1 MNLFLL
7 ATESLPKKEFGD
19 TVWYDLL
26 MALFTGVLSCVIF
39 YLTLRVFKPR
49 IKTCSVICKEIEIS
63 GGKQKVEYYL
73 KFINTTF
80 SDIENVSINLLL
92 IEDYI
97 HGSGKNFTGKE
108 LKLKR
113 YDIKNIPGKWRK
125 NKEIHNN
132 CVQMLI
138 DEDLETLW
146 DGKKEYLELH
156 IDCTHSK
163 SGRRLVHVQK
173 YTDVIKT
180 IKVGRFDSGENFN
193 II

>member
-1 MNLFLL
+1 LYILL
-7 ATESLPKKEFGD
+7 VVAIALKKEFGE

-26 MALFTGVLSCVIF
+26 IALFTGILSCLIF
-39 YLTLRVFKPR
+39 YLVLRIFKPN
-49 IKTCSVICKEIEIS
+49 IKTCSIICKELESLDNEITTR
-63 GGKQKVEYYL
+63 YYF
-73 KFINTTF
+73 KFINKTY
-80 SDIENVSINLLL
+80 SDIENISINLLL

-97 HGSGKNFTGKE
+97 HGSGKNFSGKE

-113 YDIKNIPGKWRK
+113 YDFKNIPGKWTK

-138 DEDLETLW
+138 DEDLENLW
-146 DGKKEYLELH
+146 DGKKEYLELQ

-163 SGRRLVHVQK
+163 SGRRLVHVQN
-173 YTDVIKT
+173 T
-180 IKVGRFDSGENFN
+180 IKNGRFDSGENFN

>member
-1 MNLFLL
+1 MNILL
-7 ATESLPKKEFGD
+7 ATEIVLEKSFGD
-19 TVWYDLL
+19 TFWYDLL
-26 MALFTGVLSCVIF
+26 IALFTGVLSCLIF
-39 YLTLRVFKPR
+39 YLALRIFKPN
-49 IKTCSVICKEIEIS
+49 IKTCSILCKEIETFDD
-63 GGKQKVEYYL
+63 KTKTRYYF
-73 KFINTTF
+73 KFINKTY

-97 HGSGKNFTGKE
+97 HGSGKNFIGKE

-113 YDIKNIPGKWRK
+113 YDFKNIPGKRRK

-138 DEDLETLW
+138 DEDLEKLW
-146 DGKKEYLELH
+146 DGRKEYLELQ

-173 YTDVIKT
+173 YTDVKNT
-180 IKVGRFDSGENFN
+180 IKNGRFDSGENFN

>member
-1 MNLFLL
+1 MNILL
-7 ATESLPKKEFGD
+7 ATEIVLEKSFGD
-19 TVWYDLL
+19 TFWYDLL
-26 MALFTGVLSCVIF
+26 IALFTGVLSCLIF
-39 YLTLRVFKPR
+39 YLALRIFKPN
-49 IKTCSVICKEIEIS
+49 IKTCSIVCKEIETFDD
-63 GGKQKVEYYL
+63 KTKTRYYF
-73 KFINTTF
+73 KFINKTY

-97 HGSGKNFTGKE
+97 HGSGKNFIGKE

-113 YDIKNIPGKWRK
+113 YDFKNIPGKRRK

-138 DEDLETLW
+138 DEDLEKLW
-146 DGKKEYLELH
+146 DGRKEYLELQ

-173 YTDVIKT
+173 YTDVKNT
-180 IKVGRFDSGENFN
+180 IKNGRFDSGENFN